1 MEIQI
6 DFVLSTF
13 LLLLSLCFIIKEYK
27 RYNNSKQNLPPGP
40 RKLPLIGNLHQ
51 LLCLGSSEFQ
61 PHVAL
66 RNLADKYGPL
76 MHLKLGQ
83 RLAVVV
89 SSAEVAKELLSTH
102 DLTFANRPQLLVGK
116 IVWYDFSNI
125 VFAQY
130 GDFWRQMRKIC
141 NSELL
146 GQRKIQS
153 FFPMMFDE
161 VSSLVMSIQE
171 HDIGTPIN
179 LSKRLSLM
187 QFAITCKAAV
197 GRTYSDQETLLM
209 VMREVVT
216 SADMFSPEDLFP
228 SMKILQLI
236 GGLKKKLTKMHQKA
250 DHVVEEIIRE
260 HEIKRGT
267 SVKPIEED
275 IVDVLLR
282 LKESQ
287 DFPIPITRNNIK
299 ADMFVAGTTSTTT
312 VTEWALSELVRNPRI
327 MKKAQGEV
335 RQVFKFGTERIDQ
348 THIQKLTYL
357 RMVIKETLR
366 LHPPGP
372 LSFPRE
378 SREECKINGY
388 TIPNKTVVLVNLWAI
403 GRDPKYWENPET
415 FEPERFEC
423 SPIDITGTHFEY
435 TPFGVGRRMCPGMP
449 FGMAGVEVPLALLLY
464 HFDWKLP
471 NGMSP
476 EEIDMA
482 EKFSTSLER
491 KNALCLVP
499 SPYVG
504 ATY

>member
-1 MEIQI
+1 
-6 DFVLSTF
+6 
-13 LLLLSLCFIIKEYK
+13 
-27 RYNNSKQNLPPGP
+27 
-40 RKLPLIGNLHQ
+40 
-51 LLCLGSSEFQ
+51 
-61 PHVAL
+61 
-66 RNLADKYGPL
+66 

-89 SSAEVAKELLSTH
+89 SSAEVVKELLSTH

-299 ADMFVAGTTSTTT
+299 AVIFVS
-312 VTEWALSELVRNPRI
+312 RI
-327 MKKAQGEV
+327 FSSWFSNA
-335 RQVFKFGTERIDQ
+335 
-348 THIQKLTYL
+348 
-357 RMVIKETLR
+357 TL
-366 LHPPGP
+366 
-372 LSFPRE
+372 F
-378 SREECKINGY
+378 
-388 TIPNKTVVLVNLWAI
+388 
-403 GRDPKYWENPET
+403 
-415 FEPERFEC
+415 
-423 SPIDITGTHFEY
+423 
-435 TPFGVGRRMCPGMP
+435 
-449 FGMAGVEVPLALLLY
+449 
-464 HFDWKLP
+464 
-471 NGMSP
+471 
-476 EEIDMA
+476 
-482 EKFSTSLER
+482 
-491 KNALCLVP
+491 
-499 SPYVG
+499 
-504 ATY
+504 